1 MCLRPHSNLN
11 SHIDGAN
18 QHFFLIP
25 TIPLALKFI
34 IYLNISVAALF
45 HRWRSIRPVGF
56 LGFGKQICQKILTS
70 CEAPPRI
77 LQNSCHGRPTI
88 RTAPSSVQILN

>member
-25 TIPLALKFI
+25 TIPLALKFSQ
-34 IYLNISVAALF
+34 YLNGSATIYFIDGAIFGVVNK
-45 HRWRSIRPVGF
+45 HRPLTNLS
-56 LGFGKQICQKILTS
+56 KIL
-70 CEAPPRI
+70 EFI
-77 LQNSCHGRPTI
+77 
-88 RTAPSSVQILN
+88 